1 MSTRISRH
9 SANKPK
15 PKTKNIQSPLSAA
28 RRNNTTQKFAQR
40 RELFQEQH
48 LQAVKNQQYEGI
60 GRHRLEAEGIK
71 RYHLGAENT
80 RRAHLEGIESHH
92 LEANGIRKHHL
103 ESKQNSYTL
112 SLLKKKVNPGNIGDG
127 HCAMCAFN
135 TYVALKGYNP
145 VEAAE
150 PRETNSVTF
159 GRWFEPIYGMFR
171 GPGVILATINNN
183 QNENKIVFKNRVIRE
198 ILQVTQNKDAVLI
211 SVDDSH
217 WYAAFNR
224 DGRIVF
230 VDSQTGK
237 GLMYIDQPYHHTLF
251 LKIHKFL

>member
-1 MSTRISRH
+1 
-9 SANKPK
+9 
-15 PKTKNIQSPLSAA
+15 
-28 RRNNTTQKFAQR
+28 
-40 RELFQEQH
+40 
-48 LQAVKNQQYEGI
+48 
-60 GRHRLEAEGIK
+60 
-71 RYHLGAENT
+71 
-80 RRAHLEGIESHH
+80 
-92 LEANGIRKHHL
+92 
-103 ESKQNSYTL
+103 
-112 SLLKKKVNPGNIGDG
+112 
-127 HCAMCAFN
+127 
-135 TYVALKGYNP
+135 
-145 VEAAE
+145 
-150 PRETNSVTF
+150 
-159 GRWFEPIYGMFR
+159 MFR